1 MALNTVDTN
10 NAGVGAPECATMAA
24 SEKVRI
30 FCHQCRQKLDV
41 TNLKAFEKI
50 SCPTCSAEL
59 IVPKWFNSYLLEQC
73 CGSGGGAVVYRS
85 LDPTLDREVAIKIFS
100 QKASTPQ
107 FAEIFLHEG
116 RVAASLN
123 HPNIIPIY
131 SCGQFEDQ
139 CFLVMQYMADGSLDD
154 QIKNNSPLKITQILK
169 WMLDITSALQAAL
182 RSGVVHHDVKP
193 ANILLDSDG
202 NVKITDF
209 GLSYALNDVKSQSL
223 LSELSAFGSPDY
235 VSPEKLSFGF
245 EDSKGDIFSL
255 GVTFYE
261 LLTGKKPFK
270 KAGDE
275 EDILEVR
282 ASVPVGM
289 PHELRSEISLKLSKF
304 VMSMLEEDPIRRPE
318 YDGIISELESYL
330 EKYSKLEDKVIYRFV
345 AKYI

>member
-1 MALNTVDTN
+1 MALSAVNTISGNSEIPPMAV
-10 NAGVGAPECATMAA
+10 PE
-24 SEKVRI
+24 EVKI

-41 TNLKAFEKI
+41 TKLKPFEKV

-59 IVPKWFNSYLLEQC
+59 IVPKWFNSYLLEER
-73 CGSGGGAVVYRS
+73 CGTGGGAVVYRS
-85 LDPTLDREVAIKIFS
+85 LDPTLDREIAIKIFS
-100 QKASTPQ
+100 QKATTPQ

-123 HPNIIPIY
+123 HPNIVPIY

-154 QIKNNSPLKITQILK
+154 QIKNNSSLKITQVLK
-169 WMLDITSALQAAL
+169 WMLDIAGALQMAL
-182 RSGVVHHDVKP
+182 QSGVVHHDVKP
-193 ANILLDSDG
+193 ANILLDAEG

-223 LSELSAFGSPDY
+223 LSELATFGSPDY

-270 KAGDE
+270 KAVVDE
-275 EDILEVR
+275 EDILEER
-282 ASVPVGM
+282 ASVPVTM
-289 PHELRSEISLKLSKF
+289 PHELRPEISLKLSRF
-304 VMSMLEEDPIRRPE
+304 VMRMLEEDPIKRPE
-318 YDGIISELESYL
+318 YDEIISELKNFL
-330 EKYSKLEDKVIYRFV
+330 EKYSKFEDKVIYRFV

>member
-1 MALNTVDTN
+1 MTLNTVEANTGISE
-10 NAGVGAPECATMAA
+10 NAVNLIADPE
-24 SEKVRI
+24 SLRI
-30 FCHQCRQKLDV
+30 FCHNCRQKLDV
-41 TNLKAFEKI
+41 SSLTPFEKI
-50 SCPTCSAEL
+50 ACPTCSAEL
-59 IVPKWFNSYLLEQC
+59 IVPKWFNSYLLEER

-139 CFLVMQYMADGSLDD
+139 CFLIMQYMADGSLED
-154 QIKNNSPLKITQILK
+154 QIKNNSPLKITQVLK
-169 WMLDITSALQAAL
+169 WMLEITSALQAAL
-182 RSGVVHHDVKP
+182 QSGVVHHDVKP
-193 ANILLDSDG
+193 ANILLDADG
-202 NVKITDF
+202 NVKLTDF
-209 GLSYALNDVKSQSL
+209 GLSYALHDVKSQSL
-223 LSELSAFGSPDY
+223 LSELATFGSPDY

-261 LLTGKKPFK
+261 LLTGQKPYKKSLE
-270 KAGDE
+270 D
-275 EDILEVR
+275 EDILEMR
-282 ASVPVGM
+282 NSVPVLM
-289 PHELRSEISLKLSKF
+289 PHELRSEISLKLSRF
-304 VMSMLEEDPIRRPE
+304 VMNMLNEDAVKRPE
-318 YDGIISELESYL
+318 YDEIISELENFL

>member
-1 MALNTVDTN
+1 MALSAVNTISGN
-10 NAGVGAPECATMAA
+10 SEIQPMAMH
-24 SEKVRI
+24 EEVKI

-41 TNLKAFEKI
+41 TKLKPFEKV

-59 IVPKWFNSYLLEQC
+59 IVPKWFNSYLLEER

-85 LDPTLDREVAIKIFS
+85 LDPTLDREIAIKIFS
-100 QKASTPQ
+100 QKATTPQ

-123 HPNIIPIY
+123 HPNIVPIY

-154 QIKNNSPLKITQILK
+154 QIKNNSSLKITQVLK
-169 WMLDITSALQAAL
+169 WMLDIAGALQVAL
-182 RSGVVHHDVKP
+182 QSGVVHHDVKP
-193 ANILLDSDG
+193 ANILLDAEG

-223 LSELSAFGSPDY
+223 LSELATFGSPDY

-261 LLTGKKPFK
+261 LLTGKKPFE
-270 KAGDE
+270 KAIDDE

-282 ASVPVGM
+282 ASVPVAM
-289 PHELRSEISLKLSKF
+289 PHELRPEISLKLSRF
-304 VMSMLEEDPIRRPE
+304 VMSMLEEDPIKRPE
-318 YDGIISELESYL
+318 YDEIISELKNFL
-330 EKYSKLEDKVIYRFV
+330 EKYSKFEDKVIYRFV